1 MPQIKPLSEFNRN
14 QNALIEDLSHSGEP
28 LYLTRNGSACV
39 VVMDS
44 AAFDAAMAFRNEIYE
59 QEMRTYRGMLK
70 GIQEMQEGKL
80 HDAQDVMD
88 ELRALRGWGVMAAEG
103 MRVLFTDSVRTFIL
117 ENVFSERVAL
127 AIDRQR
133 DMLALF
139 PEMGREYDPVYDAAR
154 LSVPCRW
161 IAIPDTP
168 FTIYYVIDYDADEVR
183 VFYIEH
189 QRMNP
194 MGRFS

>member
-1 MPQIKPLSEFNRN
+1 
-14 QNALIEDLSHSGEP
+14 
-28 LYLTRNGSACV
+28 
-39 VVMDS
+39 
-44 AAFDAAMAFRNEIYE
+44 MAPN
-59 QEMRTYRGMLK
+59 
-70 GIQEMQEGKL
+70 
-80 HDAQDVMD
+80 
-88 ELRALRGWGVMAAEG
+88 
-103 MRVLFTDSVRTFIL
+103 
-117 ENVFSERVAL
+117 
-127 AIDRQR
+127 
-133 DMLALF
+133 
-139 PEMGREYDPVYDAAR
+139 AAR

>member
-59 QEMRTYRGMLK
+59 QEM
-70 GIQEMQEGKL
+70 QEGKL

-88 ELRALRGWGVMAAEG
+88 ELRALRGWE
-103 MRVLFTDSVRTFIL
+103 
-117 ENVFSERVAL
+117 
-127 AIDRQR
+127 
-133 DMLALF
+133 
-139 PEMGREYDPVYDAAR
+139 
-154 LSVPCRW
+154 
-161 IAIPDTP
+161 
-168 FTIYYVIDYDADEVR
+168 
-183 VFYIEH
+183 
-189 QRMNP
+189 
-194 MGRFS
+194 

>member
-70 GIQEMQEGKL
+70 GRRASFTTPRTSWTSCGHSGAGSDGRRRHARSL
-80 HDAQDVMD
+80 HGLCAHVHP
-88 ELRALRGWGVMAAEG
+88 G
-103 MRVLFTDSVRTFIL
+103 
-117 ENVFSERVAL
+117 ERF
-127 AIDRQR
+127 Q
-133 DMLALF
+133 
-139 PEMGREYDPVYDAAR
+139 
-154 LSVPCRW
+154 
-161 IAIPDTP
+161 
-168 FTIYYVIDYDADEVR
+168 
-183 VFYIEH
+183 
-189 QRMNP
+189 
-194 MGRFS
+194 

>member
-70 GIQEMQEGKL
+70 GIQEMQEGKI

-88 ELRALRGWGVMAAEG
+88 ELPGTQGLGVMAAEG

>member
-1 MPQIKPLSEFNRN
+1 
-14 QNALIEDLSHSGEP
+14 
-28 LYLTRNGSACV
+28 
-39 VVMDS
+39 
-44 AAFDAAMAFRNEIYE
+44 
-59 QEMRTYRGMLK
+59 
-70 GIQEMQEGKL
+70 
-80 HDAQDVMD
+80 
-88 ELRALRGWGVMAAEG
+88 MAAEG

-194 MGRFS
+194 MGRFSSRKPARRG

>member
-1 MPQIKPLSEFNRN
+1 
-14 QNALIEDLSHSGEP
+14 
-28 LYLTRNGSACV
+28 
-39 VVMDS
+39 
-44 AAFDAAMAFRNEIYE
+44 
-59 QEMRTYRGMLK
+59 
-70 GIQEMQEGKL
+70 
-80 HDAQDVMD
+80 
-88 ELRALRGWGVMAAEG
+88 MAAEG

-117 ENVFSERVAL
+117 ENVYSERVAL

-168 FTIYYVIDYDADEVR
+168 STIYYVIDYDADEVR

>member
-1 MPQIKPLSEFNRN
+1 MRHCQFCLFTVYLQQILRRLLCRRSSHCPNST
-14 QNALIEDLSHSGEP
+14 ALIEDLSHSGEP

-88 ELRALRGWGVMAAEG
+88 ELRALRGWE
-103 MRVLFTDSVRTFIL
+103 
-117 ENVFSERVAL
+117 
-127 AIDRQR
+127 
-133 DMLALF
+133 
-139 PEMGREYDPVYDAAR
+139 
-154 LSVPCRW
+154 
-161 IAIPDTP
+161 
-168 FTIYYVIDYDADEVR
+168 
-183 VFYIEH
+183 
-189 QRMNP
+189 
-194 MGRFS
+194 

>member
-1 MPQIKPLSEFNRN
+1 
-14 QNALIEDLSHSGEP
+14 
-28 LYLTRNGSACV
+28 
-39 VVMDS
+39 
-44 AAFDAAMAFRNEIYE
+44 
-59 QEMRTYRGMLK
+59 
-70 GIQEMQEGKL
+70 
-80 HDAQDVMD
+80 
-88 ELRALRGWGVMAAEG
+88 MAAEG

-183 VFYIEH
+183 VVLHRAPAHEPH
-189 QRMNP
+189 
-194 MGRFS
+194 GKVLVAEAVS

>member
-1 MPQIKPLSEFNRN
+1 MT
-14 QNALIEDLSHSGEP
+14 AG
-28 LYLTRNGSACV
+28 
-39 VVMDS
+39 
-44 AAFDAAMAFRNEIYE
+44 
-59 QEMRTYRGMLK
+59 
-70 GIQEMQEGKL
+70 
-80 HDAQDVMD
+80 
-88 ELRALRGWGVMAAEG
+88 EG
-103 MRVLFTDSVRTFIL
+103 MRVLFTDSVRAFIL
-117 ENVFSERVAL
+117 ENVYSERVAI

-139 PEMGREYDPVYDAAR
+139 PEMGREYDPIYDAAR

-168 FTIYYVIDYDADEVR
+168 FTIYYVIDHDADEVR

-189 QRMNP
+189 QCMNP

>member
-44 AAFDAAMAFRNEIYE
+44 AAFDAAMAL
-59 QEMRTYRGMLK
+59 RTYRGMLK

-88 ELRALRGWGVMAAEG
+88 ELRALRGWE
-103 MRVLFTDSVRTFIL
+103 
-117 ENVFSERVAL
+117 
-127 AIDRQR
+127 
-133 DMLALF
+133 
-139 PEMGREYDPVYDAAR
+139 
-154 LSVPCRW
+154 
-161 IAIPDTP
+161 
-168 FTIYYVIDYDADEVR
+168 
-183 VFYIEH
+183 
-189 QRMNP
+189 
-194 MGRFS
+194 

>member
-88 ELRALRGWGVMAAEG
+88 ELRVLRGWE
-103 MRVLFTDSVRTFIL
+103 
-117 ENVFSERVAL
+117 
-127 AIDRQR
+127 
-133 DMLALF
+133 
-139 PEMGREYDPVYDAAR
+139 
-154 LSVPCRW
+154 
-161 IAIPDTP
+161 
-168 FTIYYVIDYDADEVR
+168 
-183 VFYIEH
+183 
-189 QRMNP
+189 
-194 MGRFS
+194 